1 MASNP
6 KPNSASADLII
17 SKHLLVCSNGSF
29 TPTVLPSSPIEA
41 VPAIAT
47 ILPVLVAREN
57 PMTDSNGELDLTL
70 SINYFIGFN
79 FGIL

>member
-1 MASNP
+1 MDTASLEFFAP
-6 KPNSASADLII
+6 
-17 SKHLLVCSNGSF
+17 
-29 TPTVLPSSPIEA
+29 VLDGIDNWSE
-41 VPAIAT
+41 VAT